1 MASGYSIFIDRPS
14 FIHQVLDP
22 RTKTVAVLGIFIL
35 SLSFNAPLPLA
46 VFTLLLIGIALGS
59 KLPFSLVRMLLLSG
73 VTFIFISLIMW
84 PAYINTG
91 TTLFSVIGIH
101 VTDIGVWFGLAMGL
115 RVTLMVLSAGIWMA
129 STSPQKITASFMKMG
144 LHYKIGMGISLAIRL
159 IPLIGAE
166 WVTIVEAQKSR
177 GVDYKSGNF
186 FSRINKSAM
195 ILGPML
201 LRAIEIAQSLA
212 IALEARAFG
221 ARKSRTCITDV
232 QLKPVDFIVMISCLF
247 AVAVGIYCRL
257 QGIGVLLPSY
267 L

>member
-1 MASGYSIFIDRPS
+1 MASGYSIYIERPS

-22 RTKTVAVLGIFIL
+22 RTKLVVVLGIFIL
-35 SLSFNAPLPLA
+35 SLTFNDPLPLG
-46 VFTLLLIGIALGS
+46 VITLLLTGIALGS
-59 KLPFSLVRMLLLSG
+59 KLPFSLVRVLLMSG
-73 VTFIFISLIMW
+73 ITFILISLIMW
-84 PAYINTG
+84 PAYIKTG
-91 TTLFSVIGIH
+91 TILFSFIGIH

-129 STSPQKITASFMKMG
+129 STSPQKITAAFMKMG

-159 IPLIGAE
+159 IPLIAAE

-177 GVDYKSGNF
+177 GVDYKSGNI

-212 IALEARAFG
+212 IALESRAFG
-221 ARKSRTCITDV
+221 AGKSRTCITDV
-232 QLKPVDFIVMISCLF
+232 QLKPVDFMIMIGCLVV
-247 AVAVGIYCRL
+247 VAVGVYCRL
-257 QGIGVLLPSY
+257 QGIGVLLPTY